1 MRKNSHTYYMRTLV
15 KIGTALTLLCSLLLF
30 SWSSPIREYPRQSL
44 SASAENRPT
53 EQTHSQAQK
62 NVYSSRALWNTDDV
76 DISMVDPSR
85 KLISFTFDDAPA
97 STLDSIVAAF
107 LQFNRS
113 HKSAPASATIFCNG
127 MRIHASTKPSV
138 ELALTAGFELGNHTQ
153 NHKDLSKLSAQE
165 IGTEIEKTDRLLS
178 RFDGKA
184 IHLLRPPYGNITD
197 GVKLKAQAPIV
208 SWFIDT
214 KDWTGIPPEEIYN
227 RVWQGKHSGVIVLMH
242 DGYTNT
248 VSALKRLLPDLYNAG
263 YQVVSVSQ
271 MAKAHGCK
279 MHAGGVYTRARKPS
293 DIR

>member
-1 MRKNSHTYYMRTLV
+1 MCTLV
-15 KIGTALTLLCSLLLF
+15 KIGITLTLLFSCLAPTWSIHTKECS
-30 SWSSPIREYPRQSL
+30 IRQP
-44 SASAENRPT
+44 SASTECFRA
-53 EQTHSQAQK
+53 EQTYSTAQK
-62 NVYSSRALWNTDDV
+62 NAKSSPSQWNTDDV
-76 DISMVDPSR
+76 DISAVDPNR
-85 KLISFTFDDAPA
+85 KLISFTFDDSPA

-107 LQFNRS
+107 LQFNQA
-113 HKSAPASATIFCNG
+113 HKDAPASATIFCNG

-153 NHKDLSKLSAQE
+153 NHKDLSRLSAQE
-165 IGTEIEKTDRLLS
+165 IGAEIEKTDRLLS

-184 IHLLRPPYGNITD
+184 THLFRPPYGNITD
-197 GVKLKAQAPIV
+197 EVKTKSKAPII

-214 KDWTGIPPEEIYN
+214 KDWTGIPPEEIYH
-227 RVWQGKHSGVIVLMH
+227 RVWEGKNSGIIVLMH

-248 VSALKRLLPDLYNAG
+248 VSALKLLLPDLYNAG

-279 MHAGGVYTRARKPS
+279 IQAGGVYTRARKPS